1 MSGVSIDS
9 DPSLLSFEMD
19 NSQPLPTSSAPS
31 TPSYSQRRKRNFT
44 EGQQA
49 RVKCDNC
56 RDAHILCS
64 PPRTSPTPLGCDTCK
79 RSKRHC
85 GGYTVK
91 VRREKRQ
98 KEPEQAPRATPS
110 QSRLPP
116 APGTLNRSTT
126 TAQNALEAALPEV
139 IESQGDY
146 GAGDGESLPNTPTRT
161 LWPSQ
166 SQDWDFQDLVDAAIM
181 FQLNKIGRVI
191 RMRQQQRVLDLFGT
205 THQPRVEDGGLYR
218 SLNEFASQL
227 RNRAQ
232 RRMARVTARSAEEI
246 LLRQILAAL
255 GPPTCK
261 CDIAVE
267 MMRGEVF
274 GSELL
279 KFASSIS
286 QSSRGLSGEN
296 IRKLDVLWDKLGET
310 APRIKEVFHAD
321 VELLVDYHFLASEFL
336 AVLISTSWGCD
347 MRDNEFIDLSFLWG
361 CIFPRLLDALNR
373 DRDLAWLQT
382 RTGVVKE
389 FLDQEPEFT
398 YTWVGE
404 WGQTF
409 FHVATLF
416 EKRDESWDMLK
427 ALTATMQTDDDG
439 RTVLHYA
446 AAAGN
451 EAACRAMGLGDIGV
465 RDRDNRLPV
474 YYAARN
480 GHHAVTRFLTEYM

>member
-1 MSGVSIDS
+1 M
-9 DPSLLSFEMD
+9 
-19 NSQPLPTSSAPS
+19 
-31 TPSYSQRRKRNFT
+31 R
-44 EGQQA
+44 EGRQA

-56 RDAHILCS
+56 RETHILCS

-79 RSKRHC
+79 RLKRRC

-98 KEPEQAPRATPS
+98 KEPEQAPPATPS
-110 QSRLPP
+110 QSLLPP

-139 IESQGDY
+139 IESQDDY
-146 GAGDGESLPNTPTRT
+146 GAGDGESLLNTPRRT

-166 SQDWDFQDLVDAAIM
+166 SQDWDFQDLVDATIVL
-181 FQLNKIGRVI
+181 QLSKIGRVI

-205 THQPRVEDGGLYR
+205 THQPRVEDGELYR
-218 SLNEFASQL
+218 FLNEFASQL

-232 RRMARVTARSAEEI
+232 RRIASVTARSAEEI

-255 GPPTCK
+255 GPPTRE

-267 MMRGEVF
+267 MMRGELF

-296 IRKLDVLWDKLGET
+296 IRKLGVLWDKLREN
-310 APRIKEVFHAD
+310 APRIKEVFHTD
-321 VELLVDYHFLASEFL
+321 IELLLDYHFLASEFS

-347 MRDNEFIDLSFLWG
+347 MRNNEFIDLSFLWD
-361 CIFPRLLDALNR
+361 CIYHPRQVALDR
-373 DRDLAWLQT
+373 DQDLAWLQT
-382 RTGVVKE
+382 RTGVMKE
-389 FLDQEPEFT
+389 LLGQDPE

-404 WGQTF
+404 WFGHTF

-416 EKRDESWDMLK
+416 EKRDESRDMFK
-427 ALTATMQTDDDG
+427 ALTATTQTDDDG

-451 EAACRAMGLGDIGV
+451 EVACRAMGLGDIGV

-480 GHHAVTRFLTEYM
+480 EHHAVTRFLTENM